1 LLQLAGSD
9 IRARQANPRM
19 NAQIMAKVPMGG
31 WGKPGEV
38 GELAVFLCSEE
49 AVFITGVHIVIDGG
63 WCAQ

>member
-1 LLQLAGSD
+1 
-9 IRARQANPRM
+9 M